1 MIPNT
6 EILFKYRKMND
17 ATSLA
22 IDKFAAYMR
31 CEEKRNNS
39 SKQTLVQLKS
49 RCFLKTDKPAYR
61 VKQVSAVVDFFKF

>member
-1 MIPNT
+1 
-6 EILFKYRKMND
+6 MND
-17 ATSLA
+17 ATLLA

-61 VKQVSAVVDFFKF
+61 VKQVSAVVDFFKFRLTNK